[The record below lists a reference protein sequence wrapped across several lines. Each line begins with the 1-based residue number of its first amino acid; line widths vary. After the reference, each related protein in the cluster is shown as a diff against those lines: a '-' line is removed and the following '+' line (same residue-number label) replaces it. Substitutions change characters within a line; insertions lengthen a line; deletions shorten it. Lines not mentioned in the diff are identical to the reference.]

1 MVSWATTIV
10 TREEIKNEPPA
21 ISYLIEQ
28 RLKERSLDETTEVL
42 AHLDEDTITAFVE
55 ARLEEPEYLSAV
67 SHLIKCGE
75 CRSTTA
81 QLVRLEFELDES
93 NESTPYEESS
103 SRLGAFLSGIAANL
117 VPADQEDAVFA
128 YQNPETEAESERPE
142 PGLEEDK
149 G

>member
-1 MVSWATTIV
+1 M
-10 TREEIKNEPPA
+10 KNEPPT

-28 RLKERSLDETTEVL
+28 RLKERSAGESTDMSS
-42 AHLDEDTITAFVE
+42 HLDEDTITAFVE
-55 ARLEEPEYLSAV
+55 AGLEEPEYLSAV

-93 NESTPYEESS
+93 NESVPYEESS

-117 VPADQEDAVFA
+117 VPSNQEDAVFA
-128 YQNPETEAESERPE
+128 YQNPETEEQPLTNPPADSEAEEN
-142 PGLEEDK
+142 K
-149 G
+149 GD